1 MNQILSIDQ
10 QNNNNI
16 NNNSKNNNNGTSN
29 SKGIIK
35 VLIIVLIIFALIAIG
50 IAAYA
55 ILNGRHD
62 DKKVVLPEITV
73 NSQSEETVELIVKHE
88 KGIGEIKYSW
98 NHEDEKTI
106 QGENRKEISTTI
118 NVPEG
123 KNILYVEATDNKG
136 NKSEKY
142 KQEFKN
148 GGMDINFDAINENV
162 RITVE
167 SDKNISFITYR
178 WDEEEEKRV
187 EVNDK
192 TVKTEVATLKG
203 THTLT
208 VSAVDENNKTE
219 TATKIVVGATRPT
232 IDVTIEENKYYVI
245 KVTDENEIKRVEIIT
260 PEGTETKEPLEK
272 EFEYKVELKIGDNK
286 MIIRAYNS
294 NEQAMAE
301 KKVKCTIE

>member
-1 MNQILSIDQ
+1 MNQILSVENQ
-10 QNNNNI
+10 NNNI
-16 NNNSKNNNNGTSN
+16 NNNNNSNSSN
-29 SKGIIK
+29 SKKGIKI
-35 VLIIVLIIFALIAIG
+35 LAILLIIFTIIAIG

-55 ILNGRHD
+55 IFIKGQEND
-62 DKKVVLPEITV
+62 PKKIVLPEISV
-73 NSQSEETVELIVKHE
+73 NAQSQEVVQLTVKHE
-88 KGIGEIKYSW
+88 KGISEIKYSW

-106 QGENRKEISTTI
+106 QGDNRKEISTTI

-123 KNILYVEATDNKG
+123 KNILYVEATDVKG
-136 NKSEKY
+136 NKSEQY

-167 SDKNISFITYR
+167 SDKTISFITYR

-187 EVNDK
+187 EVNN
-192 TVKTEVATLKG
+192 TQVQTEVATLKG

-232 IDVTIEENKYYVI
+232 LDVSVEDNKYYLI

-260 PEGTETKEPLEK
+260 PEGTETQEPLEK
-272 EFEYKVELKIGDNK
+272 EFEYKVELKKGDNK
-286 MIIRAYNS
+286 MIVRAYNS